1 MRTEV
6 LPDVRGLP
14 SGGLVQS
21 KLQYLNN
28 KDENHTYI

>member
-6 LPDVRGLP
+6 FPDVRGLL

-28 KDENHTYI
+28 KDENYTYI